1 MEGNGVPEHGLLL
14 KVAVVAKGY
23 RALSVMR
30 MLSDIKPGRLRLQLV
45 AIATVSKSI
54 ACSKFAGEMDIVVYD
69 DPMDLLSVDHLDLIL
84 EMTGDA
90 QTLVHLAR
98 NKPAS
103 IGILDR
109 QASLLIFDIAGL
121 YQQASKHDSEISLAS
136 SFASALLEASPDGVM
151 VVDRDFRI
159 VNCNESPIITGG
171 RGRKFSLGRPCFDVI
186 QNSGDVCSARELKC
200 PMEEVFKTG
209 RPARTVYETQPGSM
223 DTRVHQSTAY
233 PLTNSLGEIVQVVV
247 SIRDITQELTD
258 RVEQRTKVIK
268 NDLERFV
275 REDRLASL
283 GRLVASVCHEI
294 NNPISSILTF
304 NKLILRCIQEDDLPE
319 GGMEA
324 FSHYLDI
331 CVREAL
337 RCGQIVKNLLTF
349 ARQKNIE
356 LIQIDLKEMIDTI
369 MVLTGHQL
377 EMNGITCD
385 LNLPESSFTA
395 KGDYTQIQ
403 QCLMN
408 LIFNAI
414 ESMAN
419 GGTLTLSGGQ
429 DIELKTVWMTVADTG
444 YGIDPED
451 LPRIFEPFY
460 TTKKEGKGVGLGLSM
475 VYGIIRE
482 HEGSVEVESE
492 PGKGSLFKL
501 TLPAGVE
508 AVQKT
513 EGEDT

>member
-1 MEGNGVPEHGLLL
+1 MDSPSTQEYLLL
-14 KVAVVAKGY
+14 RVAVVARGY

-30 MLSDIKPGRLRLQLV
+30 MLGDIKPGRLRLKLV
-45 AIATVSKSI
+45 AMATVGKSV
-54 ACSKFAGEMDIVVYD
+54 ACTKYAGEVDVTVYEN
-69 DPMDLLSVDHLDLIL
+69 PRDLLEVEPLDLIL

-90 QTLVHLAR
+90 QTLVDLVR

-109 QASLLIFDIAGL
+109 QASMLIFDIAGL
-121 YQQASKHDSEISLAS
+121 YHQASEPDSEISLAS

-151 VVDRDFRI
+151 VLDRDFRI
-159 VNCNESPIITGG
+159 VNCNDSPIVTGG
-171 RGRKFSLGRPCFDVI
+171 KGRKYALGRPCYHLI
-186 QNSGDVCSARELKC
+186 HNSQKECSVHELRC

-209 RPARTVYETQPGSM
+209 RPARTVHETKPGSP

-233 PLTNSLGEIVQVVV
+233 PLTNPLGEIVQVVV
-247 SIRDITQELTD
+247 VIRDITQEVTD
-258 RVEQRTKVIK
+258 RVEQRTQVIK

-319 GGMEA
+319 GGLDT

-331 CVREAL
+331 SVREAM
-337 RCGQIVKNLLTF
+337 RCGQIVKSLLTF
-349 ARQKNIE
+349 ARQKKIE
-356 LIQIDLKEMIDTI
+356 VIQIDLKEMIDTI
-369 MVLTGHQL
+369 MVLTNHQL
-377 EMNGITCD
+377 EMNNIAHE
-385 LNLPESSFTA
+385 LSLPEGSFTA

-414 ESMAN
+414 ESMPE
-419 GGTLTLSGGQ
+419 GGTLTLSGGGN
-429 DIELKTVWMTVADTG
+429 DDAKTVWLNVADTG
-444 YGIDPED
+444 SGIDPED

-460 TTKKEGKGVGLGLSM
+460 TSKKEGKGVGLGLSM
-475 VYGIIRE
+475 VHGVISE
-482 HEGSVEVESE
+482 HKGTIEVESE
-492 PGKGSLFKL
+492 PGMGSTFNL
-501 TLPAGVE
+501 TLPAGVD
-508 AVQKT
+508 KT
-513 EGEDT
+513 SKTGGETS